1 MRRRHGDHRDIE
13 PFLPRHPFELA
24 DVVDRNAA
32 PRLVTNFFVCR
43 VEQSGDLES
52 FLAEA
57 GVVGERKAE
66 VAGAHDRHTQMTVE
80 PQNLAQVAPQ
90 ILDVIADAADP
101 ELAEIREVLANL
113 RRVQVELLRQR
124 LGGNRLDTGGIEL
137 VQATQVDGQAI
148 GGQFRHLI
156 GGLTPLVRPIHKRKW
171 YCKVLELS
179 VGARSCSLSRALAAI
194 IAAVLL
200 LAPAVSSA
208 QPAPRRLATIA
219 GLRQFPSFFHM
230 QNVLLRGEFKEEG
243 GRVFLDSE
251 DGNIRSI
258 LDNGVRTTSGLV
270 EVRGQLIDVGRLDP
284 GDPRVP
290 DADTRDASRWPRPG
304 EELVVRVTA
313 VASATPPTG
322 LTIRALALEPW
333 RYAGQKVT
341 VTGNFRGRNLF
352 ADLPDS
358 PAKSRYDFVLRGAEG
373 ATWVSGM
380 QPRGRGFDLD
390 ITRRLDTD
398 QWLEVTGVVAYERG
412 LVRIDA
418 TELAAAA
425 APQVIRQADEPAAP
439 PPTLPPLEVVFS
451 TPTPDEE
458 DVSPTTTVRIQLS
471 RGADPRTI
479 AGAVRARYVDSD
491 APVPAVQTSYDG
503 ATRAVTLR
511 FLAPLE
517 RRRVQISVGETLK
530 AFDGAPATPWTLTF
544 TVGE

>member
-1 MRRRHGDHRDIE
+1 VAAHTCS
-13 PFLPRHPFELA
+13 
-24 DVVDRNAA
+24 RN
-32 PRLVTNFFVCR
+32 
-43 VEQSGDLES
+43 
-52 FLAEA
+52 
-57 GVVGERKAE
+57 
-66 VAGAHDRHTQMTVE
+66 
-80 PQNLAQVAPQ
+80 
-90 ILDVIADAADP
+90 
-101 ELAEIREVLANL
+101 
-113 RRVQVELLRQR
+113 
-124 LGGNRLDTGGIEL
+124 
-137 VQATQVDGQAI
+137 
-148 GGQFRHLI
+148 
-156 GGLTPLVRPIHKRKW
+156 
-171 YCKVLELS
+171 
-179 VGARSCSLSRALAAI
+179 RALAAVT
-194 IAAVLL
+194 AALL
-200 LAPAVSSA
+200 LVTAAVSSA

-258 LDNGVRTTSGLV
+258 LDKGVPTTSGPV

-284 GDPRVP
+284 SDPRVP
-290 DADTRDASRWPRPG
+290 DAETRDASRWPRPG
-304 EELVVRVTA
+304 EELVVRVTG
-313 VASATPPTG
+313 VAAATPPPAA
-322 LTIRALALEPW
+322 TIRALALEPW
-333 RYAGQKVT
+333 RYAGQKIT

-358 PAKSRYDFVLRGAEG
+358 PGKSRYDFVLRGAEG
-373 ATWVSGM
+373 ATWVSGL

-425 APQVIRQADEPAAP
+425 APQVLRQIDEPAAP
-439 PPTLPPLEVVFS
+439 PPVLPPLEVVFS

-458 DVSPTTTVRIQLS
+458 DVSATTTVRIQLS
-471 RGADPRTI
+471 RGADTRTI

-491 APVPAVQTSYDG
+491 AAVPAFQTSYDG
-503 ATRAVTLR
+503 ATRTVTMR

-517 RRRVQISVGETLK
+517 HRRVQITVAETLK
-530 AFDGAPATPWTLTF
+530 AFDGAPAIPWTLTF